1 MKNLTPAELA
11 AVGAVDRDRIAAD
24 LSAIV
29 AYPSLTGSEG
39 EVQTEMALRMT
50 TAGLEVE
57 RVDVPAVELAA
68 DPDFPVAGGRSSPAM
83 STSSP
88 AGICSS
94 GRRRRS
100 PRGST
105 TVSSTAAAPAT

>member
-24 LSAIV
+24 LAAIV

-50 TAGLEVE
+50 TAGLDVE
-57 RVDVPAVELAA
+57 RVDVTAVELAWRPGLPGVEVPR
-68 DPDFPVAGGRSSPAM
+68 DVHPVVAGRAGR
-83 STSSP
+83 
-88 AGICSS
+88 
-94 GRRRRS
+94 
-100 PRGST
+100 PR
-105 TVSSTAAAPAT
+105 

>member
-24 LSAIV
+24 LAAVV
-29 AYPSLTGSEG
+29 AHPSLTGSEG

-57 RVDVPAVELAA
+57 RVDVAAA
-68 DPDFPVAGGRSSPAM
+68 DLASDPVRLGCATMAARSAAMRSRSTAPTAASSAGVRFFI
-83 STSSP
+83 P
-88 AGICSS
+88 AGW
-94 GRRRRS
+94 G
-100 PRGST
+100 G
-105 TVSSTAAAPAT
+105 